1 MNNFKIWKGK
11 FKTCHSLTNN
21 AFVTGTVRCW
31 LVILRGYRS
40 AECALCPVGLSPQ
53 TCEEGYF
60 LPVNVRQT
68 ISLLFTYMGNTP
80 MKINISVSFNY
91 HKQDLF
97 FCQLL
102 SLTLKKKNKE
112 NWQAFEFISENTRK
126 NKAFSRFQ
134 LQMISIDSRER
145 KRLDIIKKKR

>member
-1 MNNFKIWKGK
+1 M
-11 FKTCHSLTNN
+11 
-21 AFVTGTVRCW
+21 
-31 LVILRGYRS
+31 ILRGYRS

-102 SLTLKKKNKE
+102 SLTLKKKNIDIGKHL
-112 NWQAFEFISENTRK
+112 NSFKITQPKIK
-126 NKAFSRFQ
+126 HYQDFSYRGY
-134 LQMISIDSRER
+134 LLIAEKGRA
-145 KRLDIIKKKR
+145 